1 MFIPEFRSEEE
12 VWQFVDLSDDSWCL
26 PMVEEYLE
34 LIHINDDPIDLEDL
48 NGWIEN
54 EMKSATEGYD
64 DWIECVE
71 YDIH

>member
-1 MFIPEFRSEEE
+1 MFLPEFRSEEE
-12 VWQFVDLSDDSWCL
+12 VWQFVDLSGDSWCL

-34 LIHINDDPIDLEDL
+34 LIHINNDPIDLDEL

-54 EMKSATEGYD
+54 EMKAATEGYD
-64 DWIECVE
+64 DWLECIE

>member
-1 MFIPEFRSEEE
+1 MFLPEFRSEEE
-12 VWQFVDLSDDSWCL
+12 VWQFVDLSGDSWCL

-34 LIHINDDPIDLEDL
+34 LIHINNDPIDLDEL

-54 EMKSATEGYD
+54 EMKAATEGYD
-64 DWIECVE
+64 DWVECVE

>member
-12 VWQFVDLSDDSWCL
+12 VWQFVDLSHDSWCL

-34 LIHINDDPIDLEDL
+34 LIHINDDPIDLDDL

-64 DWIECVE
+64 DWSE

>member
-1 MFIPEFRSEEE
+1 MFLPEFRSEEE
-12 VWQFVDLSDDSWCL
+12 VWQFVDLSGDSWCL

-34 LIHINDDPIDLEDL
+34 LIHINNDPINLDEL

-54 EMKSATEGYD
+54 EMKAATEGYD
-64 DWIECVE
+64 DWVECVE

>member
-1 MFIPEFRSEEE
+1 MFLPEFRSEEE
-12 VWQFVDLSDDSWCL
+12 VWQFVDLSGDSWCL

-34 LIHINDDPIDLEDL
+34 LIHINNDPIDLDEL

-54 EMKSATEGYD
+54 EMKAATEGYD

>member
-1 MFIPEFRSEEE
+1 MFLPEFRSEEE
-12 VWQFVDLSDDSWCL
+12 VWQFVDLSNDSWCL

-34 LIHINDDPIDLEDL
+34 LIHVNNDPIDLDEL

-54 EMKSATEGYD
+54 EMKSAMEGYD